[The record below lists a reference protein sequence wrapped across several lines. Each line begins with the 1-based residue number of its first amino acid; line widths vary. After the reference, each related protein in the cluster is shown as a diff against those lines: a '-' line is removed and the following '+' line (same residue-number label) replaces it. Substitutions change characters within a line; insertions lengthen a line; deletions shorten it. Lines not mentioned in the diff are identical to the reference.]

1 MPTRTACTIVYFRI
15 HEFRPLLCRSSMR
28 NSSGAQTSCRCLAAG
43 GKCLPQMGLRHFRVT
58 PVGPL
63 ISICNVVTI
72 EEQPYTQNLMIL
84 PVFDSR
90 IPVTATHLMR
100 MRLLR
105 DYSFIFLTSLNV
117 NTHVLSGVRY
127 TLGAH
132 GPALDYWSFNSS
144 LSLIP
149 PSPA

>member
-1 MPTRTACTIVYFRI
+1 MPAAASRKC
-15 HEFRPLLCRSSMR
+15 MR
-28 NSSGAQTSCRCLAAG
+28 
-43 GKCLPQMGLRHFRVT
+43 QMELQHFRAAPDT
-58 PVGPL
+58 LL

-100 MRLLR
+100 IRLLR